1 MQEPKQIRST
11 SQLNKVVEILLKLA
25 IADCKVKGVT
35 PLIVETVRTQERQY
49 WLFGQGRTAEQL
61 MKYHIPVKYAH
72 KGNIVT
78 QVTSSIH
85 QLRCAVDVVPMRDN
99 KAIWNANDKDT
110 KILVYTMTQFG
121 FEAGANWKNF
131 KDSPH
136 FQMKLPY
143 PEYNSISQSNT
154 TPYLTKAIQTRLGIK
169 ADGIWGRG
177 TNEAVTFWRKDHG
190 LSAVPV
196 LYADNFKILF
206 K

>member
-11 SQLNKVVEILLKLA
+11 SGLNKVVEILLKLA

-99 KAIWNANDKDT
+99 KAIWNANASDPT
-110 KILVYTMTQFG
+110 
-121 FEAGANWKNF
+121 
-131 KDSPH
+131 
-136 FQMKLPY
+136 
-143 PEYNSISQSNT
+143 PE
-154 TPYLTKAIQTRLGIK
+154 RL
-169 ADGIWGRG
+169 
-177 TNEAVTFWRKDHG
+177 
-190 LSAVPV
+190 LSARCTRHQRALEGYALSAFRPV
-196 LYADNFKILF
+196 
-206 K
+206 

>member
-1 MQEPKQIRST
+1 MLEPKQIRST
-11 SQLNKVVEILLKLA
+11 SGLNGVVKVLLELA
-25 IADCKVKGVT
+25 IEECKKKDVK

-49 WLFGQGRTAEQL
+49 WLYGQGRTAAEL
-61 MKYHIPVKYAH
+61 YKKHVPIKYAH
-72 KGNIVT
+72 KGQIVT

-85 QLRCAVDVVPMRDN
+85 QLRCAVDVVPMRDS

-110 KILVYTMTQFG
+110 KTLVWTMVQYG

-136 FQMKLPY
+136 FQIKLPY

-154 TPYLTKAIQTRLGIK
+154 TKYLTTAIQQRLGIK
-169 ADGIWGRG
+169 PDGVWGRG
-177 TNEAVTFWRKDHG
+177 TNEAVSEWRKKHG
-190 LSAVPV
+190 LSSTAI
-196 LYADNFKILF
+196 LYADNFKLLF

>member
-11 SQLNKVVEILLKLA
+11 SGLNKVVEILLKLA

-110 KILVYTMTQFG
+110 KILVYTMTQYG

-136 FQMKLPY
+136 FQIKLPY
-143 PEYNSISQSNT
+143 PEYNSVSQTNT
-154 TPYLTKAIQTRLGIK
+154 NKYLTTAIQQKLGIK
-169 ADGIWGRG
+169 PDGIWGRG

-196 LYADNFKILF
+196 LYAENLKILF